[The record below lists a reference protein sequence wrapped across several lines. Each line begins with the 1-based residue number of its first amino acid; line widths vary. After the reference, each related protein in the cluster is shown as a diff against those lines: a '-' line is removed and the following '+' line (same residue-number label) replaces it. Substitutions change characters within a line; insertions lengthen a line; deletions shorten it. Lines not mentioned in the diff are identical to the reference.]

1 MDKNKLKKVSEYSI
15 EKLKENSNLLQRG
28 LKDLGVTPNNQADSK
43 NIWERFEGKANTK
56 EVLTEKA
63 KDLAQLICVC
73 TFKDVEIIF
82 NQLEKN
88 ERLEI
93 KSDLEV
99 PVTFRKLFQEFILF
113 YMHYTDR
120 LAFGYLGV
128 EERDI
133 FIDNLIVEV
142 RSLLTSALSHS
153 FENLDQEMKF
163 FSDFGDVYNDRQR
176 EYGNYKKIYAEKD
189 EPLGKTLLWEFEKKI
204 AEIIESEIGVN
215 EFKMIIMLY
224 IHSVS
229 LNSLV
234 LMQLNNLFKT

>member
-99 PVTFRKLFQEFILF
+99 PVTFYR
-113 YMHYTDR
+113 
-120 LAFGYLGV
+120 
-128 EERDI
+128 
-133 FIDNLIVEV
+133 
-142 RSLLTSALSHS
+142 
-153 FENLDQEMKF
+153 
-163 FSDFGDVYNDRQR
+163 
-176 EYGNYKKIYAEKD
+176 
-189 EPLGKTLLWEFEKKI
+189 
-204 AEIIESEIGVN
+204 
-215 EFKMIIMLY
+215 
-224 IHSVS
+224 
-229 LNSLV
+229 
-234 LMQLNNLFKT
+234 

>member
-1 MDKNKLKKVSEYSI
+1 
-15 EKLKENSNLLQRG
+15 
-28 LKDLGVTPNNQADSK
+28 
-43 NIWERFEGKANTK
+43 
-56 EVLTEKA
+56 
-63 KDLAQLICVC
+63 
-73 TFKDVEIIF
+73 
-82 NQLEKN
+82 
-88 ERLEI
+88 
-93 KSDLEV
+93 
-99 PVTFRKLFQEFILF
+99 
-113 YMHYTDR
+113 
-120 LAFGYLGV
+120 
-128 EERDI
+128 
-133 FIDNLIVEV
+133 
-142 RSLLTSALSHS
+142 
-153 FENLDQEMKF
+153 MKF